1 MIYHSKF
8 RDKTIA
14 VSFWISFLPAVLIMF
29 RNSYW
34 SWRTIWA
41 EDGTIFFAQARNMPI
56 LEFLTTTYNG
66 SYILLTRILFL
77 ATEFLPIQF
86 LSYYTAGISFLT
98 YFFILFLIDSTIKH
112 DFSLNARLLL
122 AFGLALIPIA
132 GAESLQNVNNLPW
145 FWVIGWS
152 VYTCYGKKSVNKKQL
167 LFYRII
173 TVLMSFSS
181 PIMFLLVIF
190 TLFFKNS
197 LNYFKDIFKNGFGRL
212 FFIVVILSGIIQNL
226 IAFRVRLHSIAD
238 LNLVLSA
245 IDAAYRL
252 ILIPITGNLMY
263 DQLNYVSTRKVLSF
277 VISLLVFIAIAHLL
291 SLLWKNRLRLS
302 ENVGKAF
309 QIALILFTVS
319 VSGVYV
325 QLSDFS
331 HYYFSFALAN
341 ARYFVTAGYAVLF
354 LIISFHDK
362 KDTSKS
368 IWVNKFL
375 FILIYVISCTVN
387 FANNPS
393 KFGPDHIF
401 EVNSAKHKCTTQDVD
416 SVDIFVAPPNGEWKF
431 KVPCKDLI

>member
-1 MIYHSKF
+1 
-8 RDKTIA
+8 
-14 VSFWISFLPAVLIMF
+14 
-29 RNSYW
+29 
-34 SWRTIWA
+34 
-41 EDGTIFFAQARNMPI
+41 
-56 LEFLTTTYNG
+56 
-66 SYILLTRILFL
+66 
-77 ATEFLPIQF
+77 
-86 LSYYTAGISFLT
+86 
-98 YFFILFLIDSTIKH
+98 
-112 DFSLNARLLL
+112 LLL

-167 LFYRII
+167 FFYRII
-173 TVLMSFSS
+173 TILMSFSS

-197 LNYFKDIFKNGFGRL
+197 LNYSKDIFKNGFGTL

-226 IAFRVRLHSIAD
+226 VAFRVRLHSIAD

-263 DQLNYVSTRKVLSF
+263 DQLNYVSTNKVLSLI
-277 VISLLVFIAIAHLL
+277 ISLMVFIAIGHLF
-291 SLLWKNRLRLS
+291 SLLWKNRLQFS
-302 ENVGKAF
+302 DNVVNAF

-319 VSGVYV
+319 VAGVYV

-354 LIISFHDK
+354 LIIAFHDK
-362 KDTSKS
+362 KSTSKS
-368 IWVNKFL
+368 VQANKFL
-375 FILIYVISCTVN
+375 FILIYVISCSAN

-393 KFGPDHIF
+393 KFGPDHIL
-401 EVNSAKHKCTTQDVD
+401 EVNFAKHKCLTQDVD

-431 KVPCKDLI
+431 QVLCKDLI